1 MAELTPKPL
10 DVILDTNGGLR
21 KMADRVNN
29 KVSKLYSGAFGQGA
43 NFVACDF
50 YRSTNIVQ
58 SAIYWNKKRQMRLKT
73 LL

>member
-10 DVILDTNGGLR
+10 DVILDTSGGLR
-21 KMADRVNN
+21 KMADRVNHQIT
-29 KVSKLYSGAFGQGA
+29 KLYSGAFGQSA

-58 SAIYWNKKRQMRLKT
+58 TAIYWNKKKQMRLKT